1 MGIPPEYNYR
11 CATYGFISEIAGSP
25 GGFLSARLGTS
36 SEDSDI
42 QLPWALEIKLGVVAK
57 EVDVSSCV

>member
-25 GGFLSARLGTS
+25 GSFLSARLGTG

-42 QLPWALEIKLGVVAK
+42 QLPWALEVKLGVVAE